1 MVRAWFMDDDTVSDQ
16 RLEHHRQPPA
26 FVDLEELRRTTG
38 VEYFQLN
45 ATTYAKDG
53 ALDALRKERG
63 YTYEDQITC
72 SDTCLPDYH
81 NKLKSFFT
89 EHLHT
94 DEEIRFVVD
103 GSGYFDVR
111 K

>member
-16 RLEHHRQPPA
+16 RLEHHQQPARFIELADLRQ
-26 FVDLEELRRTTG
+26 TTG
-38 VEYFQLN
+38 VEYFQLDVAN
-45 ATTYAKDG
+45 YASDG
-53 ALDALRKERG
+53 VLAGIRQQRG

-72 SDTCLPDYH
+72 SETCLPDYH